1 MAVMSRKYLA
11 FDLETAKVQLPND
24 PNWKKDRPLGISCAA
39 TLCCDADEPLL
50 WYGMTKRNRPA
61 CRMSREEARKL
72 VRHLSRMAKGGYTIV
87 TWNGVGFD
95 FDILAEES
103 GRTAQ
108 CRQLALDHV
117 DMMFHLLC
125 QRGFG
130 VSLACA
136 SRGMGLSAKE
146 DGINGAVIP
155 QLWAEGRRAKVL
167 EYVAHDAW
175 VTLQVAI
182 RCEESGC
189 LCWATRTGRR
199 QDMPLHRGWLS
210 VRDALRLP
218 RPRNTWMYARWSRS
232 KWTAWMR

>member
-1 MAVMSRKYLA
+1 MNRKYVA
-11 FDLETAKVQLPND
+11 FDLETAKVQPPGD
-24 PNWKKDRPLGISCAA
+24 QNWREDRPLGISCAA

-50 WYGMTKRNRPA
+50 WYGLTRTNRPA
-61 CRMSREEARKL
+61 RQMGHDEARKL
-72 VRHLSRMAKGGYTIV
+72 VKYLSRMVRNGYTIV

-103 GRTAQ
+103 GLLDE
-108 CRQLALDHV
+108 CRQLAFDHV

-136 SRGMGLSAKE
+136 ARGMGLPAKE
-146 DGINGAVIP
+146 NGIDGRIVP
-155 QLWAEGRRAKVL
+155 QLWAEGKRARVL
-167 EYVAHDAW
+167 DYVAHDVR
-175 VTLQVAI
+175 VTLQLATT
-182 RCEESGC
+182 CEERGC

-199 QDMPLHRGWLS
+199 QDMPSRRGWLS
-210 VRDALRLP
+210 VHDAQRLP
-218 RPRNTWMYARWSRS
+218 KPRNAWMYGHWSRA